1 MPSVEVTAGH
11 LAVKI
16 DANEASAK
24 ELAELAAVLV
34 AQAAAHA
41 RPPGVISVGAA
52 AGGGHTAPMPG
63 PINPGD
69 GSGARD
75 LATGTVY

>member
-16 DANEASAK
+16 DANETSAK
-24 ELAELAAVLV
+24 ELAEIAAGLL

-41 RPPGVISVGAA
+41 RPPGVISVGSA
-52 AGGGHTAPMPG
+52 AGSGYAVEAPR

-69 GSGARD
+69 GSGYRD
-75 LATGTVY
+75 LATKQDW